1 VFSFSACAVLKS
13 GFITGNNCY
22 LLIVMRIVSQ
32 RIRHLLE
39 AAFSFLLFGMQ
50 SIYNMGVFF
59 GFMTIP
65 LLPYVWFV
73 LTDSNYAN
81 ALKFNVEFML
91 FAFDKIWV
99 GRIIAFVGVAVLLLA
114 AAQFLWSRYKGVKII
129 QSGLYSRVRHPQF
142 TGIILI
148 TVGLT
153 VMIATWGEY
162 YPRSKFQDMT
172 VWLLQV
178 FGYIAI
184 AKYEDW
190 NLLKTFGDSYRQY
203 QQKVPFLFPIRNP
216 KKISETLFTVLVAT
230 LIWAILLSFPFY
242 SSLHIT

>member
-1 VFSFSACAVLKS
+1 MKP
-13 GFITGNNCY
+13 
-22 LLIVMRIVSQ
+22 VSQ

-39 AAFSFLLFGMQ
+39 ALSTVLLFSMQ
-50 SIYNMGVFF
+50 TIYNMGLFF

-65 LLPYVWFV
+65 LLPYIWHV

-81 ALKFNVEFML
+81 AMQFNFEFML
-91 FAFDKIWV
+91 FASDKIWV
-99 GRIIAFVGVAVLLLA
+99 GRIIAFAGVSVLLVA
-114 AAQFLWSRYKGVKII
+114 GAQFLWSRIKGCGLI
-129 QSGLYSRVRHPQF
+129 QSGLYSRIRHPQF

-153 VMIATWGEY
+153 VMIATQGNY

-178 FGYIAI
+178 LGYIAL

-190 NLLKTFGDSYRQY
+190 SLLKKFGDIYRQH
-203 QQKVPFLFPIRNP
+203 QQKVPFLIPIKNP
-216 KKISETLFTVLVAT
+216 KRIPETVFTILIAL
-230 LIWAILLSFPFY
+230 LIWVILLTFPFNQWFV
-242 SSLHIT
+242 T